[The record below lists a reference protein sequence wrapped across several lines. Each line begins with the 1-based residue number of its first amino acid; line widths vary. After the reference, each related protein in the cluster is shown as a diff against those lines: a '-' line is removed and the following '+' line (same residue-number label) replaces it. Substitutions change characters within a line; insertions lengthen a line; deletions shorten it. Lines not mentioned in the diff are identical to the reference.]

1 MLVHVIP
8 QEFINNEE
16 ESRVHLNLH
25 LGFPMHK
32 DELIL
37 LLVEADV
44 MGSTTVYQNKFK
56 NRQRSKA
63 WMTQGRIIMDR
74 VSWARSKTTSRFN
87 NCFIPDKGRAPVTFR
102 YTRAGLKVGYHS
114 FKPACAAR
122 LCDHVVTSGLPNPA
136 SPSG

>member
-1 MLVHVIP
+1 
-8 QEFINNEE
+8 
-16 ESRVHLNLH
+16 
-25 LGFPMHK
+25 MHK

-44 MGSTTVYQNKFK
+44 MDSTTVGTSTLYQNKFK

-63 WMTQGRIIMDR
+63 WMTQSRIIMDR

-102 YTRAGLKVGYHS
+102 YICAGVKAGYHS

>member
-1 MLVHVIP
+1 MKKRAGSTKIY
-8 QEFINNEE
+8 I
-16 ESRVHLNLH
+16 

-63 WMTQGRIIMDR
+63 WMTQGRIIMDK
-74 VSWARSKTTSRFN
+74 SLLGPKQN
-87 NCFIPDKGRAPVTFR
+87 YLQIQ
-102 YTRAGLKVGYHS
+102 
-114 FKPACAAR
+114 
-122 LCDHVVTSGLPNPA
+122 
-136 SPSG
+136 